1 MANDNTALPRGETGE
16 SRIRSGRRKHFTV
29 LYKSAI
35 EDKRLPLD
43 ARGLLAIMVGLPDGW
58 QYSVKGLA
66 AYVGVSKD
74 TIRRLLGKLEKV
86 GYLVREQSHDE
97 NGHFSGN
104 VYVLLDEAPPLSENT
119 DNGETRQREKPSSGF
134 PTQINTKRT
143 KEEKKQTPIAPAE
156 VDKLVEEYCGED
168 DELREAI
175 MGLLENRAKL
185 NRQKTVKTER
195 AMSGILRKLD
205 ELSGGRR
212 ELKLALLDKAISMN
226 WLTVYELKPDEMP
239 AVRTEGS
246 AALPLGWGV

>member
-1 MANDNTALPRGETGE
+1 MSEG
-16 SRIRSGRRKHFTV
+16 IIKSGRKQSFTV

-43 ARGLLAIMVGLPDGW
+43 ARGLLAIMVGLPEGW

-74 TIRRLLGKLEKV
+74 TIRRLLGKLEDV
-86 GYLVREQSHDE
+86 GYLVREQTHDA

-104 VYVLLDEAPPLSENT
+104 VYVLLDEAPPLSGNT
-119 DNGETRQREKPSSGF
+119 DDGKSPLSEKPDDGENRQREKPSSGF

-143 KEEKKQTPIAPAE
+143 KEEKKQPPIAPAE
-156 VDKLVEEYCGED
+156 VEKL
-168 DELREAI
+168 
-175 MGLLENRAKL
+175 
-185 NRQKTVKTER
+185 
-195 AMSGILRKLD
+195 GILRKLD
-205 ELSGGRR
+205 ELSCGRR